1 MSVSLVFSTILVA
14 QPAEA
19 AAKSMKVHYID
30 TGQGD
35 SIYIK
40 TAAGDDIVI
49 DAGNGNGSKTITY
62 LRKQGVKDIEVLIS
76 THPDADHMGGMN
88 DVLHSY
94 PVKSVYAPN
103 VTHTTQVYKDF
114 KKVVKA
120 EGLQI
125 KTVKKGTTIKL
136 KGVKATFL
144 APLKS
149 YSKSDLNN
157 WSAVLKLTYGNRSF
171 LFTGDAETKSEEDMI
186 NSKQN
191 VLADVLK
198 VGHHGAKTSTSDK
211 FLKKVK
217 PKHAVISVGK
227 QNKYGHPDKTVLNRL
242 KNNNV
247 NVYRT
252 DKQGSI
258 VATTDGNKLTFNTKP
273 SANGATTSTSTAT
286 NKLKASVSNNSKP
299 KQYSTIKL
307 NTSGLPT
314 GTKYKAVF
322 NYKSTKTTYE
332 GKVGTPLS
340 VKIGRAAAG
349 YKVTVNV
356 LATHNNKKTYKANTS
371 FTPVKK

>member
-120 EGLQI
+120 EGLQ
-125 KTVKKGTTIKL
+125 KKNKKKGTTIKL

-286 NKLKASVSNNSKP
+286 NKLKASVSNSKP

>member
-1 MSVSLVFSTILVA
+1 M
-14 QPAEA
+14 
-19 AAKSMKVHYID
+19 
-30 TGQGD
+30 
-35 SIYIK
+35 
-40 TAAGDDIVI
+40 
-49 DAGNGNGSKTITY
+49 
-62 LRKQGVKDIEVLIS
+62 
-76 THPDADHMGGMN
+76 
-88 DVLHSY
+88 
-94 PVKSVYAPN
+94 
-103 VTHTTQVYKDF
+103 
-114 KKVVKA
+114 
-120 EGLQI
+120 QI

-157 WSAVLKLTYGNRSF
+157 WSAILKLTYGNRSF

-286 NKLKASVSNNSKP
+286 NKLKASVSNSKP